1 MVTHHV
7 NISKTKAKVNHFKNG
22 TVKNDFSFFTVPNLY
37 ATILYSSEFAAAT
50 FSALS
55 ATSFA

>member
-1 MVTHHV
+1 MKKE
-7 NISKTKAKVNHFKNG
+7 NPKV
-22 TVKNDFSFFTVPNLY
+22 FSFQILFIYIYFTD
-37 ATILYSSEFAAAT
+37 YSSEFAAAT